1 MEMYSF
7 LRGIL
12 AWTATIACLWP
23 LNAPL
28 LALAFKIQQGPKPID
43 MESNEFWARSFAGS
57 LVLALTTAAFVFIDY
72 LLADAAELPAGPTH
86 LVVFAAYVP
95 LAVWIV
101 TLFFA
106 MDDLLHG
113 FSLLII
119 YLFLPIFV
127 LFVLNAMMGFWNPM
141 LDYVFTWIKEVT

>member
-1 MEMYSF
+1 MEIYSF
-7 LRGIL
+7 LRGLL

-43 MESNEFWARSFAGS
+43 LDRFWFRCFAGS
-57 LVLALTTAAFVFIDY
+57 LVLAVTTAAFVFIDY
-72 LLADAAELPAGPTH
+72 LIADAAELPAGPTH
-86 LVVFAAYVP
+86 LVIFTAYVP
-95 LAVWIV
+95 AAVWI
-101 TLFFA
+101 LAYFFA

-113 FSLLII
+113 LSLLII

-127 LFVLNAMMGFWNPM
+127 LFVFNAISGLWNPV
-141 LDYVFTWIKEVT
+141 LGYVFQWIRPVT